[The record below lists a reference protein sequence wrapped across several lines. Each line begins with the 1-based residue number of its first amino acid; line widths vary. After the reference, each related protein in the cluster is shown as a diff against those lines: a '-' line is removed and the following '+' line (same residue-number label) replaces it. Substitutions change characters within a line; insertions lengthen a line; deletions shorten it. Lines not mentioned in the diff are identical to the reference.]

1 VIKMVQAMRHGV
13 LPPTLHVDAPSPQVD
28 WGSGA
33 VELLTRAREWPET
46 GRPRRAAVSS
56 FGISGTNAHVIIEQ
70 APDDPP
76 APGAAAAARPLAW
89 VLSASDK
96 AALREQAAR
105 LRAHLEDHPSVMD
118 TDVAAALCTRAALP
132 RRAVVTG
139 GDRAALLAGLVA
151 LAGDREAPNLVTG
164 VAAQAPLAF
173 LFAGQGSQRAGM
185 GLELRAT
192 FGGFAAAFDEVCA
205 ELGSHLDRPVQEV
218 IADGAGGLLD
228 QTAFT
233 QPALFAVEVAL
244 FRLLESWGIRPGL
257 LAGHSIGEI
266 AVAHVAGVLSLAD
279 ACTLVAARGRLMGSL
294 PAGGAM
300 VAVQAAQD
308 EVVPLLGER
317 AGLAAVNG
325 DGAVVVSGDEDAVL
339 AIAGHFGELGRKT
352 RRLRVSH
359 AFHSPRMDPVLEDL
373 AAVAAGLTFRPP
385 AIPVVSALTGALAG
399 PAELCDPGYWA
410 RQIREP
416 VRFGAAVRAL
426 KAHGAV
432 TFAEIGPGAELS
444 ALGQECLADT
454 DTRFVPVLR
463 AGHPEPVSLLAALAA
478 LYVRGESPG
487 WRAVLPGGGADLP
500 TYPFQHQRYW
510 LDADEA
516 EPDGPGSGHPLLGAV
531 LPLPD
536 DGLVLTGRLPGR
548 ARHWL
553 ADHVVAGVT
562 VVPGAVLADLALT
575 AAEHAGVAGVAELT
589 LETPLLLTPDGAEVM
604 VRAGEPDAAGRRAL
618 SVHART
624 GAGQPWTRH
633 AAGVVG
639 AGEAAAAARGP
650 AVAAADGA
658 VQVTGADLYGLL
670 SAAGLEYGPA
680 CRGVR
685 SAWRDGD
692 DVCAEVRL
700 PGAITDAG
708 RYRIHPAL
716 LDAALHALALLGPA
730 EPRLPFSWRGVRWHS
745 GARGVTAARARIT
758 PLADAEVAVL
768 ITDEAGAPLVSV
780 DSLTVRPV
788 PAADLRAARRPDT
801 GSLFEIS
808 WATLPADLPSP
819 VRCAVAAGA
828 ELAEAMGVPCH
839 PDLAA
844 LAAAGPLDAVI
855 IPVTAAAGELPSRVR
870 TAANEALATVRSAL
884 ADEGFPAATLV
895 LTTDGGTD
903 PAAAAVS
910 GLVRAIQAEHPGRL
924 LLASLDGLSVSARA
938 LPQALAAALAA
949 GEPEL
954 AIRAGEAAVPRLTAV
969 VPEETATAEPWDADG
984 TVLITGGT
992 GTLGGLV
999 ARHLVSRGL
1008 ARSLLLV
1015 SRAGP
1020 DARGAA
1026 ELAADLTAL
1035 GARVRLAACDVADRG
1050 AVAGLLS
1057 TIQPPV
1063 TAVIHA
1069 AGVTR
1074 DALAADVTKEQ
1085 LDEVLR
1091 AKVDGAWNLHELT
1104 RDAGLRAFVLF
1115 SSAAGA
1121 FGNAGQAS
1129 YAAANAC
1136 LDAIAATRRAA
1147 GLPCL
1152 SLAWGL
1158 WQQESGISAGL
1169 SETRRARLGRT
1180 GVTALTTERALGL
1193 FDAALDAGLA
1203 ASLDP
1208 GHAMV
1213 LPLQLDIAAI
1223 QAGGGPAPA
1232 LLRGLVP
1239 QAPAAAA
1246 RRDGLADRLA
1256 SLPEGARAAA
1266 LADAVCEHVAFV
1278 LGYQTASAIDPG
1290 RAFTELDFDSLMSV
1304 ELRNRLSA
1312 DSGLSLPAT
1321 LVFDYATPAAIAG
1334 YLGERLLTAPADPAK
1349 AALGRVEAALAA
1361 APSDAESRAR
1371 IASGLRA
1378 LLSGWALD
1386 EPAGMTDASD
1396 DELFGFVER
1405 LEG

>member
-1 VIKMVQAMRHGV
+1 MVQAMRHGV
-13 LPPTLHVDAPSPQVD
+13 LPPTLHVDEPSPHVD

-33 VELLTRAREWPET
+33 VELLTRARAWPET

-70 APDDPP
+70 APDDPS
-76 APGAAAAARPLAW
+76 APGVPDDARPLAW
-89 VLSASDK
+89 VLSAHGN

-105 LRAHLEDHPSVMD
+105 LRAHLEDHPSVTD
-118 TDVAAALCTRAALP
+118 ADVAAALGRRAALP

-139 GDRAALLAGLVA
+139 GDRAALLAGLTA
-151 LAGDREAPNLVTG
+151 LAEDREAPGLVTG
-164 VAAQAPLAF
+164 VATQAPLAF

-192 FGGFAAAFDEVCA
+192 FGVFATAFDEVCA
-205 ELGSHLDRPVQEV
+205 ELDSHLDRPVQEV

-257 LAGHSIGEI
+257 LAGHSIGEL
-266 AVAHVAGVLSLAD
+266 AATHVAGMLSLAD
-279 ACTLVAARGRLMGSL
+279 ACTLVAARGRLMQSL
-294 PAGGAM
+294 PEGGAM
-300 VAVQAAQD
+300 IAVQAAED
-308 EVVPLLGER
+308 EVAPLLGER

-339 AIAGHFGELGRKT
+339 AIAGHFGGLGRKT

-359 AFHSPRMDPVLEDL
+359 AFHSPRMDPVLDDL

-385 AIPVVSALTGALAG
+385 AIPIVSTLTGALAG

-432 TFAEIGPGAELS
+432 TFAELGPGGELS
-444 ALGQECLADT
+444 ALGQDCLAGP

-463 AGHPEPVSLLAALAA
+463 AGRPEPGSLLAALAT

-500 TYPFQHQRYW
+500 AYPFQHQRYW

-516 EPDGPGSGHPLLGAV
+516 EPGVPGSGHPLLGAE
-531 LPLPD
+531 LSLPD
-536 DGLVLTGRLPGR
+536 NGGLVLTGRLPGR

-553 ADHVVAGVT
+553 ADHVAAGVT
-562 VVPGAVLADLALT
+562 MVPGAVLADLALT
-575 AAEHAGVAGVAELT
+575 AAEHAGAPGVGELT
-589 LETPLLLTPDGAEVM
+589 LEAPLVLTPDGVEVM

-624 GAGQPWTRH
+624 AAGQPWTRH
-633 AAGVVG
+633 ASGVAG
-639 AGEAAAAARGP
+639 AGEAAWPARAP
-650 AVAAADGA
+650 AGAAADGA
-658 VQVTGADLYGLL
+658 VQVTGADLYGRL

-680 CRGVR
+680 FRGVR

-692 DVCAEVRL
+692 DVCAEVGL
-700 PGAITDAG
+700 PDAVTDAG

-745 GARGVTAARARIT
+745 AAHGVAAARVRIT
-758 PLADAEVAVL
+758 PLADAEVALLV
-768 ITDEAGAPLVSV
+768 TDEGGAPLVSV

-788 PAADLRAARRPDT
+788 PAADLRAARRPET

-808 WATLPADLPSP
+808 WTTLSAGLLPP
-819 VRCAVAAGA
+819 VQCAVAAGA

-839 PDLAA
+839 QDLAA
-844 LAAAGPLDAVI
+844 LAAADPRGAVI
-855 IPVTAAAGELPSRVR
+855 IPVTAGAGDLPSRVR
-870 TAANEALATVRSAL
+870 TATEGALATVRSAL
-884 ADEGFPAATLV
+884 ADERLSAVTLV

-903 PAAAAVS
+903 PAAAAVR

-924 LLASLDGLSVSARA
+924 LLADLDGLGASALA
-938 LPQALAAALAA
+938 LPHALASALAA

-954 AIRAGEAAVPRLTAV
+954 AVRAGKAAVPRLTTV
-969 VPEETATAEPWDADG
+969 VPEETATAEPWDAEG

-992 GTLGGLV
+992 GTLGGLL

-1008 ARSLLLV
+1008 ARCLLLV

-1020 DARGAA
+1020 GAPGAA

-1035 GARVRLAACDVADRG
+1035 GARVRLAACDVADRT

-1057 TIQPPV
+1057 TVQPPV

-1074 DALAADVTKEQ
+1074 DALVADVTKEQ

-1115 SSAAGA
+1115 SSAAGV

-1136 LDAIAATRRAA
+1136 LDALAARRRTA

-1158 WQQESGISAGL
+1158 WRQESGISAGL
-1169 SETRRARLGRT
+1169 NETRRARLGRT
-1180 GVTALTTERALGL
+1180 GVTALTTERALAL

-1208 GHAMV
+1208 GHAAV
-1213 LPLQLDIAAI
+1213 LPLQFDIASI
-1223 QAGGGPAPA
+1223 QARGGPVPA

-1239 QAPAAAA
+1239 QAPPAAADRA
-1246 RRDGLADRLA
+1246 GLAGRLA
-1256 SLPEGARAAA
+1256 GLPQRARAEA
-1266 LADAVCEHVAFV
+1266 LTDAVCEHVAFV

-1290 RAFTELDFDSLMSV
+1290 RAFTEFGFDSLMSV

-1312 DSGLSLPAT
+1312 DSGLALPAT
-1321 LVFDYATPAAIAG
+1321 LVFDYATPVAIAG
-1334 YLGERLLTAPADPAK
+1334 YLEERLLTAPADPAE
-1349 AALGRVEAALAA
+1349 AVLGRVEAALAA
-1361 APSDAESRAR
+1361 APSDEESRAR

-1378 LLSGWALD
+1378 LLSGWTSD